1 MRPPAVRRFLPF
13 LLLLLLPPACGTAP
27 GAVRTGA
34 DRLGADPALIPPGL
48 RIGLITNHTGRLTDG
63 TRTLDALLREGIRVT
78 ALFSPEHG
86 VAGTAAAGA
95 PVGHGRDS
103 ATGVPVYSLHGEV
116 RAPTAA
122 MLEEVDALVYDLQDA
137 GVRFYTYISTM
148 KLCMDAAAA
157 RGLPFIV
164 LDRPDPQGGLLVDG
178 PVLPDSLRSFLG
190 AAPLPV
196 VYGLTCG
203 ELARMLN
210 GEGMLDAGRR
220 VELTVIPLEG
230 WRRGMT
236 WEETGLPWP
245 VPSPNLR
252 TPEAVRMYPVTCY
265 LEATAVSEGR
275 GTPEPFLLIGAPFLD
290 GVALARVLAADTA
303 AGLAAEPVEF
313 TPASSKHAG
322 RRCSGVRLR
331 FRSGMQAAPV
341 ETGVRLLAALAA
353 LAPESLKVKP
363 RAMDLLL
370 GDPGVRA
377 AVAAGSPPGSGRW
390 SAGLEAFRARSLP
403 YRLYP

>member
-1 MRPPAVRRFLPF
+1 MRPPGVRRFL
-13 LLLLLLPPACGTAP
+13 LYLVLVLLPAACGTS
-27 GAVRTGA
+27 AVRTGA
-34 DRLGADPALIPPGL
+34 DRLGADPGLIPPGR
-48 RIGLITNHTGRLTDG
+48 RIGLITNHTGRLADG
-63 TRTLDALLREGIRVT
+63 TRTLDALLRAGVRVT

-86 VAGTAAAGA
+86 AAGTAAAGA
-95 PVGHGRDS
+95 AVGHGRDS
-103 ATGVPVYSLHGEV
+103 ATGLPVYSLHGEV
-116 RAPTAA
+116 RAPAAA
-122 MLEEVDALVYDLQDA
+122 MLEEVDVLVYDLQDA

-148 KLCMDAAAA
+148 KLCMDAAAIS
-157 RGLPFIV
+157 GLPFIV
-164 LDRPDPQGGLLVDG
+164 LDRPDPQGGLIVDG

-210 GEGMLDAGRR
+210 GEGMLDGGRR
-220 VELTVIPLEG
+220 VDLTVIPLEG
-230 WRRGMT
+230 WRRGMR

-275 GTPEPFLLIGAPFLD
+275 GTAEPFLLIGAPFLD
-290 GVALARVLAADTA
+290 ASKLARMLAADTA
-303 AGLAAEPVEF
+303 AGLEADPVEF

-331 FRSGMQAAPV
+331 FRKGMRASPV
-341 ETGVRLLAALAA
+341 ESGVRLLAALAV
-353 LAPESLKVKP
+353 LAPESLNVNP
-363 RAMDLLL
+363 RGMDLLL

-377 AVAAGSPPGSGRW
+377 AAAAGSPPGRGRW
-390 SAGLEAFRARSLP
+390 SAELEAFRARSLP